1 MDLKAFKLTSVWIC
15 VAASVLACLAQ
26 TFLTQFGGVQLL
38 QRLEWMTHDWRL
50 RVANKFNPPVS
61 DQLGFV
67 HIGDDAIA
75 IFSQGALGTNLHFG
89 LKWPRQVYGRAL
101 RELRAEGATGVGL
114 DILFGDRRPDHAK
127 VQGVDSDVF
136 FAQQLRLAGN
146 VVIGA
151 TKEVPPAPLFRAT
164 ANALGDISQERDSDG
179 VLRRARAFH
188 DYRFWQQDIQ
198 REALL
203 AGWDLAKASVQSN
216 QIIFPTAR
224 GGQAVLNLNP
234 DGYFDPTEV
243 TGAKPPGGFVR
254 LEKPFEEARVWH
266 LGLALAAR
274 ELGLDLEKAV
284 VRLDKHQITLAGT
297 NGLSRVIPVDDQGR
311 FLIDWSL
318 RLNDSRLVQEA
329 FEELVSD
336 DVRRTHGSNVTARFA
351 GKLIIVG
358 STATGSDLTDRGAT
372 PLEKDTFLTINYCNV
387 VNSMLTD
394 RFIQPI
400 PTWVALLLVGLM
412 GCGASILTMRLP
424 ALWASLLVA
433 LLVAACVLLQLV
445 LFIRY
450 RWALP
455 MVMPVGAAL
464 LSHFGLLTYQTF
476 FEQNERRR
484 IKSLFTKLVSPH
496 IVNELLKAKKISLVG
511 ARGEVTVFFAD
522 IRGFTEM
529 TDRSHAQAEAFVLAN
544 RYGEADAKVYF
555 DQQAQVLLHTVNEYL
570 GLIADV
576 IKKHEGTLDK
586 YIGDCVMAFWG
597 APTPNARHAL
607 ACVRAAIDAQRA
619 IHALNQQRTSQNK
632 LRQAESLRRAATGHP
647 PLPILDL
654 LTLGT
659 GINTGFVTV
668 GVMGSAAHGL
678 NYTVLGRDVNL
689 ASRLEGHSGQG
700 RIVISEA
707 TYLELQRDAPTL
719 ASTCVP
725 LPPPKLK
732 GFGGAVM
739 IFEVPWRPNLT
750 GQTEIFSEPP
760 VSELKSAGEPA

>member
-1 MDLKAFKLTSVWIC
+1 M
-15 VAASVLACLAQ
+15 
-26 TFLTQFGGVQLL
+26 
-38 QRLEWMTHDWRL
+38 
-50 RVANKFNPPVS
+50 
-61 DQLGFV
+61 
-67 HIGDDAIA
+67 
-75 IFSQGALGTNLHFG
+75 
-89 LKWPRQVYGRAL
+89 
-101 RELRAEGATGVGL
+101 
-114 DILFGDRRPDHAK
+114 
-127 VQGVDSDVF
+127 
-136 FAQQLRLAGN
+136 
-146 VVIGA
+146 
-151 TKEVPPAPLFRAT
+151 
-164 ANALGDISQERDSDG
+164 
-179 VLRRARAFH
+179 LRRARAFH
-188 DYRFWQQDIQ
+188 DYRLWHKNIKDA
-198 REALL
+198 ALL

-216 QIIFPTAR
+216 QIVFPKAR
-224 GGQAVLNLNP
+224 GGRAVLSLNP

-243 TGAKPPGGFVR
+243 TGAKPAGGFVR

-284 VRLDKHQITLAGT
+284 VRLDQHQITLTGT
-297 NGLSRVIPVDDQGR
+297 NGMNRVIPVDGEGR

-318 RLNDSRLVQEA
+318 RFNDPRLAQEA
-329 FEELVSD
+329 IEKLVSD
-336 DVRRTHGSNVTARFA
+336 DVLRPLGSNITARFA
-351 GKLIIVG
+351 GKLVIIG

-400 PTWVALLLVGLM
+400 PSWMALLLVALM
-412 GCGASILTMRLP
+412 GCSASVLTLRLS

-433 LLVAACVLLQLV
+433 LLVAACILLQMI

-464 LSHFGLLTYQTF
+464 LAHFSLLTYQAF

-496 IVNELLKAKKISLVG
+496 IVNELLKTKRISLVG

-529 TDRSHAQAEAFVLAN
+529 TDRSHAQAEAFVRAN
-544 RYGEADAKVYF
+544 RFGEADAKVYF
-555 DQQAQVLLHTVNEYL
+555 DQQAQLLLHTVNEYL

-597 APTPNARHAL
+597 APTPNPRHAL

-619 IHALNQQRTSQNK
+619 IHVLNQQRASQNK
-632 LRQAESLRRAATGHP
+632 QRQVENLRRAATGHP
-647 PLPILDL
+647 PLPLLDL

-700 RIVISEA
+700 RIIISEA

-719 ASTCVP
+719 ASTCVS

-732 GFGGAVM
+732 GFSAAMM
-739 IFEVPWRPNLT
+739 IFEVPWKPNLT
-750 GQTEIFSEPP
+750 GQTEVFSEPP
-760 VSELKSAGEPA
+760 MPELKPAGERRSGAGVSPASLGVPPV